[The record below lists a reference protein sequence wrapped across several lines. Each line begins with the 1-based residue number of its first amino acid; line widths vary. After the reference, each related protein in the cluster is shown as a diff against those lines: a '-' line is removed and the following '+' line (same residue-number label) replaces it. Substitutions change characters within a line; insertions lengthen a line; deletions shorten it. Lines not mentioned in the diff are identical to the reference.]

1 MEIFR
6 PNFQIIRVRGF
17 SLNDEVNLRRGKT
30 FGSLAS
36 VALVFWVMVYVFR
49 HSQHVRLVCIQTSKK
64 VKDGGMMVE
73 VFNH

>member
-1 MEIFR
+1 MAIFR
-6 PNFQIIRVRGF
+6 SSACGF

-30 FGSLAS
+30 FGSLA
-36 VALVFWVMVYVFR
+36 VWWYRGDGV
-49 HSQHVRLVCIQTSKK
+49 VCIQTSKK